1 MENQEKS
8 DVFEQKIKK
17 FIIQNAFLNPL
28 LHDLKGFQP
37 LAYLSAG
44 VIRNWIWSHL
54 HGQKY
59 DFHQTEVDVV
69 FYDAEEINQQR
80 TLKLKSLLE
89 AKYPDQIWDIT
100 NQAHV
105 HHWYKTES
113 GHTIQPLKSM
123 SEALSYWPETAT
135 AIAVRMDEQ
144 HQIEVIAPL
153 GLSDLFELK
162 LRWNDRFVSRGVFEQ
177 RVKTKRFLERWPQ
190 LEIVN

>member
-177 RVKTKRFLERWPQ
+177 RLVSKQFLKRWPK
-190 LEIVN
+190 LKLVE

>member
-28 LHDLKGFQP
+28 LHDIKGFQP

-44 VIRNWIWSHL
+44 VIRNRIWSHL

-177 RVKTKRFLERWPQ
+177 RVQTKRFLERWPQ

>member
-8 DVFEQKIKK
+8 YIFEQQIKK
-17 FIIQNAFLNPL
+17 LIIQNAFLSQL
-28 LHDLKGFQP
+28 LHDLKMFEP
-37 LAYLSAG
+37 LGYLSAG

-54 HGQKY
+54 HGQNY
-59 DFHQTEVDVV
+59 DFHQTEIDVV

-80 TLKLKSLLE
+80 TLRLKSLLE

-105 HHWYKTES
+105 HHWYKTENGDS
-113 GHTIQPLKSM
+113 ISPLHSID
-123 SEALSYWPETAT
+123 EALSYWPETAT

-144 HQIEVIAPL
+144 HQIEVIVPF
-153 GLSDLFELK
+153 GLNDLFELK
-162 LRWNDRFVSRGVFEQ
+162 LCWNGRLVSRGVFAQ
-177 RVKTKRFLERWPQ
+177 RVKTKRFLERWSQ